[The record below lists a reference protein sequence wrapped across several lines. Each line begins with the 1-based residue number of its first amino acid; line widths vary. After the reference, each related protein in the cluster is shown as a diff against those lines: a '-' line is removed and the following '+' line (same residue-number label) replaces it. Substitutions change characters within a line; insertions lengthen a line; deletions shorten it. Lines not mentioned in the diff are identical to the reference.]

1 MIVLR
6 NPKNLYWTKT
16 SSSQGS
22 TYRITENKV
31 KNNMKIMLR
40 EDSWLKGQKSSSQI
54 LKMSQSHATNIVKGP
69 KFLLIWQ
76 QIHDKNSWKHYMLK
90 AHSLVWDKILATEN
104 PLKLMKNAFYF
115 ILKTLLIRKVFNF
128 FFWGGNYQHLL
139 KLSCKTLA
147 IISFEAFLKK
157 EFWN

>member
-40 EDSWLKGQKSSSQI
+40 EDS
-54 LKMSQSHATNIVKGP
+54 
-69 KFLLIWQ
+69 
-76 QIHDKNSWKHYMLK
+76 
-90 AHSLVWDKILATEN
+90 
-104 PLKLMKNAFYF
+104 
-115 ILKTLLIRKVFNF
+115 
-128 FFWGGNYQHLL
+128 
-139 KLSCKTLA
+139 
-147 IISFEAFLKK
+147 
-157 EFWN
+157 

>member
-40 EDSWLKGQKSSSQI
+40 EDRWLKGQKSSSQI

-76 QIHDKNSWKHYMLK
+76 QIRDKNSWKHYMLK

-128 FFWGGNYQHLL
+128 LFWVFGHIEKRVN
-139 KLSCKTLA
+139 
-147 IISFEAFLKK
+147 
-157 EFWN
+157 